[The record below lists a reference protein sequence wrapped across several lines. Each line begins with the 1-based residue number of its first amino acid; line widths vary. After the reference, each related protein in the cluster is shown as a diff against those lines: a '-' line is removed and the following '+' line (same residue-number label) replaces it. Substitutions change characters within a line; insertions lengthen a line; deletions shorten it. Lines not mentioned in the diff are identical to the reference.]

1 MRTFLF
7 ISLSFILGCAG
18 GLRAQGLVMVS
29 GNGQVVQ
36 SQMLSSVP
44 MVVEATNASGQP
56 AAGVT
61 VSWKITTGSGTL
73 VRPTTTTGANGQ
85 AGVTFL
91 ATNVPG
97 NLSFFPSTITATTG
111 FGSVNFVVTTAL
123 LETSNGNSAPP
134 PLVTL
139 VAPPQT
145 DLSLTGAQ
153 GSTLAA
159 AVVVKVNALVGP
171 QSGFPIPN
179 VGLRIAN
186 DLNPTAIPPAA
197 CTGLDGLVLTAVNT
211 GIATCNLMITGAPGS
226 YQLTAVVGEYQLTT
240 PFALTITQGQAC
252 SFSLS
257 STNQS
262 FPASGGAG
270 TVSVSTTS
278 GCGWTAASNSS
289 FIALTSGATGTG
301 DGTAS
306 FSVAANAG
314 AARTGTLTIAGQT
327 FTVNQSGGV
336 AGALAITTPPALAPG
351 NIGSTY
357 SVSLAASG
365 GTPPY
370 KWTSAGTLP
379 PGLTLNSTQGVIS
392 GTPTTAGTY
401 GFTLTVTDSAGA
413 TQSQGFAIT
422 ISQVST
428 SGLSITNAP
437 FPAGAV
443 GQPYQQ
449 LLTTSGACV
458 SPFSPSP
465 AFSVTG
471 GALPGGLSIQT
482 NSDFTRSIVGTP
494 TAGGVFNF
502 TLTATDACD
511 FTATANFSITINS
524 TSGPASM
531 SVSLPSIS
539 FTVQAGTTNLPS
551 PQTIALSSTTTAAL
565 NYNATVTTQSGGN
578 WLAINGAAGG
588 STPASLTIGLVNFA
602 NLVPGPYTGSV
613 TIRSQAS
620 NSPVVVPVNLT
631 VVPTPNLTVG
641 PKAFTVT
648 QIGSSG
654 STTTREAVMVTSG
667 SATSF
672 IASATT
678 QSGGNWLSV
687 DPGSVTGVTP
697 AEVVAVIN
705 AAGLSAGTYNGT
717 LSITPAGG
725 VAQTVAITLDVV
737 APGVIV
743 ATPAPISFS
752 YQQGSSS
759 PAVQTLMLN
768 STGAVLNVSIGAVTN
783 SGSWLS
789 VSPTSASTPM
799 NVNVSVNPTGLAPA
813 TYQGTINIA
822 ASDPTVTPLA
832 VQVTLTVT
840 KPVAVIASVT
850 NAASFDPGPVSP
862 GEFITIFG
870 TSLGPYTPVQLELD
884 STGKV
889 AATLGGTQVFFD
901 NTPARMVYS
910 SSGQISL
917 IVPYEVATESD
928 TSVRVEYLGS
938 VSAVF
943 PVRVIASAPGI
954 FVANASGQG
963 AIDNQDG
970 SPNSAKN
977 GAEPGSVVSVFA
989 TGEGQTDPPGVDG
1002 VINASALPLPKP
1014 LLAVTAEIN
1023 GEAAE
1028 VTYAGAAPGQV
1039 AGILQV
1045 NVRVPADVPKGT
1057 SVPVSITV
1065 GAATSQ
1071 AGVTLAIHP

>member
-1 MRTFLF
+1 
-7 ISLSFILGCAG
+7 
-18 GLRAQGLVMVS
+18 
-29 GNGQVVQ
+29 
-36 SQMLSSVP
+36 
-44 MVVEATNASGQP
+44 
-56 AAGVT
+56 
-61 VSWKITTGSGTL
+61 
-73 VRPTTTTGANGQ
+73 
-85 AGVTFL
+85 
-91 ATNVPG
+91 
-97 NLSFFPSTITATTG
+97 
-111 FGSVNFVVTTAL
+111 
-123 LETSNGNSAPP
+123 
-134 PLVTL
+134 
-139 VAPPQT
+139 
-145 DLSLTGAQ
+145 
-153 GSTLAA
+153 
-159 AVVVKVNALVGP
+159 
-171 QSGFPIPN
+171 
-179 VGLRIAN
+179 
-186 DLNPTAIPPAA
+186 
-197 CTGLDGLVLTAVNT
+197 
-211 GIATCNLMITGAPGS
+211 
-226 YQLTAVVGEYQLTT
+226 
-240 PFALTITQGQAC
+240 
-252 SFSLS
+252 
-257 STNQS
+257 
-262 FPASGGAG
+262 
-270 TVSVSTTS
+270 
-278 GCGWTAASNSS
+278 
-289 FIALTSGATGTG
+289 
-301 DGTAS
+301 
-306 FSVAANAG
+306 
-314 AARTGTLTIAGQT
+314 
-327 FTVNQSGGV
+327 
-336 AGALAITTPPALAPG
+336 
-351 NIGSTY
+351 
-357 SVSLAASG
+357 
-365 GTPPY
+365 
-370 KWTSAGTLP
+370 
-379 PGLTLNSTQGVIS
+379 
-392 GTPTTAGTY
+392 
-401 GFTLTVTDSAGA
+401 
-413 TQSQGFAIT
+413 
-422 ISQVST
+422 
-428 SGLSITNAP
+428 
-437 FPAGAV
+437 
-443 GQPYQQ
+443 
-449 LLTTSGACV
+449 
-458 SPFSPSP
+458 
-465 AFSVTG
+465 
-471 GALPGGLSIQT
+471 
-482 NSDFTRSIVGTP
+482 
-494 TAGGVFNF
+494 
-502 TLTATDACD
+502 
-511 FTATANFSITINS
+511 
-524 TSGPASM
+524 
-531 SVSLPSIS
+531 
-539 FTVQAGTTNLPS
+539 
-551 PQTIALSSTTTAAL
+551 
-565 NYNATVTTQSGGN
+565 
-578 WLAINGAAGG
+578 
-588 STPASLTIGLVNFA
+588 
-602 NLVPGPYTGSV
+602 
-613 TIRSQAS
+613 
-620 NSPVVVPVNLT
+620 
-631 VVPTPNLTVG
+631 
-641 PKAFTVT
+641 
-648 QIGSSG
+648 
-654 STTTREAVMVTSG
+654 
-667 SATSF
+667 
-672 IASATT
+672 
-678 QSGGNWLSV
+678 
-687 DPGSVTGVTP
+687 VTP